1 MKKTIS
7 IVCLLFSFGV
17 FASCPSVLD
26 HKVRVLG
33 STETANLCE
42 FQNKVVLA
50 VNVASQCGYTYQYE
64 ALQALYE
71 QHKDDGFVVLGFP
84 SGDFFQEFTEEEKV
98 KEFCQTTYGV
108 DFPMFKRSHVTN
120 GGKLRL
126 RNYKAN
132 PFFAELIK
140 KTGVQPAW
148 NFNKYLIA
156 RDGSV
161 KHYNEKVEPDSTL
174 LTSEIVALISK

>member
-42 FQNKVVLA
+42 SQNKVVLA

-120 GGKLRL
+120 GGKLKL

-161 KHYNEKVEPDSTL
+161 KHYNEKVEPDGSL

>member
-1 MKKTIS
+1 MIKTILS
-7 IVCLLFSFGV
+7 LTLLISYGLY
-17 FASCPSVLD
+17 ASCPSVLD

-33 STETANLCE
+33 STEKVNLCE
-42 FQNKVVLA
+42 YQDKVVLA

-64 ALQALYE
+64 ALQGLYE
-71 QHKDDGFVVLGFP
+71 KHKKEGFVVLGFP

-108 DFPMFKRSHVTN
+108 EFPMFKRSHVTN
-120 GGKLRL
+120 GGKLKL
-126 RNYKAN
+126 RSYKAN
-132 PFFAELIK
+132 PFFADLIK
-140 KTGVQPAW
+140 ETGVQPAW

-161 KHYNEKVEPDSTL
+161 KHYNEKVEPDGEL
-174 LTSEIVALISK
+174 LTSEIASLISR

>member
-1 MKKTIS
+1 MKKTILIS
-7 IVCLLFSFGV
+7 CLLFSFGAY
-17 FASCPSVLD
+17 ASCPSVLD

-33 STETANLCE
+33 SSESANLFE
-42 FQNKVVLA
+42 FQDKVVLA

-71 QHKDDGFVVLGFP
+71 QHKEDGFVVLGFP

-120 GGKLRL
+120 GGKLKL

-140 KTGVQPAW
+140 ETGVQPAW

-156 RDGSV
+156 KDGTV
-161 KHYNEKVEPDSTL
+161 KHFNQDVEPDSSL
-174 LTSEIVALISK
+174 LTSEIATLISK

>member
-1 MKKTIS
+1 MKKLFFLFFLTIPFYS
-7 IVCLLFSFGV
+7 YSQ
-17 FASCPSVLD
+17 CPEILD
-26 HKVRVLG
+26 HDIRVLA
-33 STETANLCE
+33 SSESRSLCD
-42 FQNKVVLA
+42 FKDKVILA

-71 QHKDDGFVVLGFP
+71 QHKEDGFVVLGFP

-120 GGKLRL
+120 GGKLKL

-140 KTGVQPAW
+140 ETGVQPAW

-156 RDGSV
+156 KDGTV
-161 KHYNEKVEPDSTL
+161 KHFNQDVEPDSSL
-174 LTSEIVALISK
+174 LTSEIAALISK